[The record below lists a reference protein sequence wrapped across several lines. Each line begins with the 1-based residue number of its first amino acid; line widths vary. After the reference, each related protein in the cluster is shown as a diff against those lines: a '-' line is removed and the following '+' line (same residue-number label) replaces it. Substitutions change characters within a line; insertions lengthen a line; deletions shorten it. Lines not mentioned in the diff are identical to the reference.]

1 MTELEKLKKVIEI
14 QGKAI
19 DELIFH
25 FHDYG
30 MEEESL
36 VLLMAVNEVEQTK
49 KQVEEIL
56 KGSE

>member
-1 MTELEKLKKVIEI
+1 VTELEKLKKVIEL

-19 DELIFH
+19 DFYGDEDRWCTSQSGNTCIGVGWELAR
-25 FHDYG
+25 
-30 MEEESL
+30 ET
-36 VLLMAVNEVEQTK
+36 Q